1 VQLFNVLRVDAT
13 TLQKGKVMEFL
24 VHSLTALAK
33 GPNSRRALVV
43 LSVVFAVSLAMTT
56 IGIGGASP
64 PPFDFSDAH
73 YLANGI
79 NPANILARVNGT
91 CPASDMPA
99 CSVVDNSN
107 TDPDRRNIRVL
118 STTGGFDHEGNPL
131 YYNIFGMV
139 MPNTFTND
147 AAGQKAMSIA
157 NFFSAYIFPKASGDP
172 LSPALSNRR
181 QDNVFDTRNGYSQA
195 NPLGLWTAVFVSY
208 TPAAFNTPKGVSTL
222 AALAAKNGTDLDG
235 TPMIR
240 KAIEVDVLE
249 RKGLVQTQTRALDGS
264 QGFPWI
270 I

>member
-1 VQLFNVLRVDAT
+1 VF
-13 TLQKGKVMEFL
+13 
-24 VHSLTALAK
+24 
-33 GPNSRRALVV
+33 LVV
-43 LSVVFAVSLAMTT
+43 LAASAA
-56 IGIGGASP
+56 IAAIRAGGENA

-73 YLANGI
+73 YLVNGI
-79 NPANILARVNGT
+79 NPAKILARVDGT
-91 CPASDMPA
+91 CPANDMPA
-99 CSVVDNSN
+99 CSVIDNSN
-107 TDPDRRNIRVL
+107 TDPDRRSIRVL

-157 NFFSAYIFPKASGDP
+157 NFFSAYIFPKAKGDP
-172 LSPALSNRR
+172 LSPALLNRR
-181 QDNVFDTRNGYSQA
+181 QDNVFDTRNGYLVA

-249 RKGLVQTQTRALDGS
+249 RKGFVETRTRALDGS